1 MSTRLIPPTS
11 ELTEPYW
18 AAARSGELK
27 IQQCQSC
34 GARPFPPRKHCPECG
49 RAALDW
55 QKVSGRGTVYSF
67 TVSHR
72 PPHPV
77 FADQCPMAIAVIELD
92 EGPRMMSNIVD
103 CAPSEI
109 AVGMPVEV
117 RFEPIDDADIVLP
130 VFAPV

>member
-1 MSTRLIPPTS
+1 
-11 ELTEPYW
+11 
-18 AAARSGELK
+18 
-27 IQQCQSC
+27 
-34 GARPFPPRKHCPECG
+34 
-49 RAALDW
+49 
-55 QKVSGRGTVYSF
+55 
-67 TVSHR
+67 
-72 PPHPV
+72 
-77 FADQCPMAIAVIELD
+77 MAIAVIELD